1 MQNRKNLHDYGL
13 ILIVLGILNLFMFI
27 STVIAGLVDGT
38 IFEALATVEA
48 EILVAVKIG
57 LGVIGGLLGLLV
69 FADVLI
75 GIKAL
80 KVSEN
85 PTADKGHIIAAKV
98 FFVISV
104 ISTVSAFSMFFDS
117 NAPIVDSILNFA
129 NAALSAVVYIFFIKA
144 AQAVRLD
151 VLNGVK

>member
-1 MQNRKNLHDYGL
+1 MENRKNLHDYGL
-13 ILIVLGILNLFMFI
+13 VLVVLGVLNLFVFV
-27 STVIAGLVDGT
+27 STVITGLVDGST
-38 IFEALATVEA
+38 AKALATVEP
-48 EILVAVKIG
+48 ELLVAVKVV
-57 LGVIGGLLGLLV
+57 LGIIGGLMAFLV